1 MKVAPEPE
9 RNVTIEDFD
18 PEISRLVVTEIQ
30 RQKTSIDMIASSN
43 IPIPN
48 INELGVVLG
57 NKSSPG
63 NIGGWFF
70 NGDYIIDEVE
80 KICHKWA
87 LAAFDLDPTKWHVNV

>member
-63 NIGGWFF
+63 NIGG
-70 NGDYIIDEVE
+70 
-80 KICHKWA
+80 
-87 LAAFDLDPTKWHVNV
+87 